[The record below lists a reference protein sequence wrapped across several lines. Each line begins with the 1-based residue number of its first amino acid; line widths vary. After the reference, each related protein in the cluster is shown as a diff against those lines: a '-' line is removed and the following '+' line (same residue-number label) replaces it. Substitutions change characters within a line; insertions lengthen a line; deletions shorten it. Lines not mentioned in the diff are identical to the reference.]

1 MFIHPMG
8 RSGILNTSMREAA
21 SPNRQPTD
29 LLFLFYPPLFCEMTG
44 SAPIPFPYGSGRF
57 PVYGLFAKT
66 KITVCG
72 HCGCSQRKTSKEY
85 FRDSF
90 SPFAVAG
97 KTTVLPFQMRLRR
110 SAAVCKKP
118 FKDCS
123 KTVHILARG
132 MRYTK
137 YVDEGSR
144 KPESTAYRSF
154 ISLLPPLFIL

>member
-1 MFIHPMG
+1 MG

-21 SPNRQPTD
+21 SRNRHPTD
-29 LLFLFYPPLFCEMTG
+29 LLFLFYPSLFCEMTG
-44 SAPIPFPYGSGRF
+44 SAPIPFPYGSGRI

-123 KTVHILARG
+123 KTVHKPRCTV
-132 MRYTK
+132 RYTK
-137 YVDEGSR
+137 DVDKGNR
-144 KPESTAYRSF
+144 NPASTDSQPIFYFSF
-154 ISLLPPLFIL
+154 TPLFSIL